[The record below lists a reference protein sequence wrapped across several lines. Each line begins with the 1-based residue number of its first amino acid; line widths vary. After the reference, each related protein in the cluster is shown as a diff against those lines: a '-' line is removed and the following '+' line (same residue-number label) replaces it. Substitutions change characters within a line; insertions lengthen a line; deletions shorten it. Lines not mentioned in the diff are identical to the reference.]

1 MSCVT
6 VMTRRQ
12 RDKAS
17 STRVGG
23 MTDADQQPIVIVGA
37 SLAGATAAETLRTEG
52 WSGGIVLIGS
62 ETSLPYE
69 RPPLSKGVLLGKD
82 QPEVAQLHD
91 QQWYDDNN
99 IELRLGKT
107 VTAIDPKAHSVT
119 VDDGSQVSYGKLLI
133 ATGSRVRRIDV
144 PGADLPGVHYL
155 RTAEESQALTDAY
168 AAKPRVVVVGAGWI
182 GLESASA
189 ARERGCEVTVVE
201 PQATALAAV
210 LGEEIGELFAEFHR
224 QHGVQFRFGTGV
236 EGFEGTDK
244 VTGVRVTGGEV
255 IPADLVVVGVGV
267 QPNIELAADA
277 GIEVATRENGSGIVT
292 GPDLRTSAEDV
303 YAAGDVVR
311 WDHPLFGRPVRV
323 EHWQNAKDTGV
334 SAAKAMLGQDVAHDA
349 IPFFFTDQFDL
360 GMEYAGDVPRG
371 TSYQVVLRG
380 DPKSGAYVAFWLDDD
395 RHVLAGMH
403 VNTWGATD
411 TIQELIRS
419 GKQVDPARLA
429 DTSVELSE
437 V

>member
-1 MSCVT
+1 
-6 VMTRRQ
+6 
-12 RDKAS
+12 
-17 STRVGG
+17 

-91 QQWYDDNN
+91 QQWYDDNS

-323 EHWQNAKDTGV
+323 EHWQNAKDTGK